1 MLETPA
7 SLSFYGGNLVR
18 INLLDSKLSFLFC
31 FIIIIF
37 FFLTMQAK
45 RLLGADEKQLGVR
58 ERLTAGAMAGVASQ
72 TSIYPLEVKLFFY
85 HISVS

>member
-1 MLETPA
+1 MAL
-7 SLSFYGGNLVR
+7 

-31 FIIIIF
+31 LLYYF
-37 FFLTMQAK
+37 FFLTIQAK

>member
-1 MLETPA
+1 MT
-7 SLSFYGGNLVR
+7 
-18 INLLDSKLSFLFC
+18 I
-31 FIIIIF
+31 
-37 FFLTMQAK
+37 QAK

-72 TSIYPLEVKLFFY
+72 TSIYPLEVKVFFY

>member
-1 MLETPA
+1 MAL
-7 SLSFYGGNLVR
+7 

-31 FIIIIF
+31 LLYF
-37 FFLTMQAK
+37 FFTIQAK

-72 TSIYPLEVKLFFY
+72 TSIYPLEVKVFFY